1 MEHLNEIYLFLSQ
14 REFSVPLLEMCLF
27 VSFISICLLFGR
39 YRMGLLITY
48 CFVFYWGFIFNIKDF
63 ITMLGETTSGMQIY
77 IFAGI
82 AMFFIAIIS
91 FFIHAKE

>member
-1 MEHLNEIYLFLSQ
+1 
-14 REFSVPLLEMCLF
+14 
-27 VSFISICLLFGR
+27 
-39 YRMGLLITY
+39 MGLLITY

-91 FFIHAKE
+91 FFIHTKE